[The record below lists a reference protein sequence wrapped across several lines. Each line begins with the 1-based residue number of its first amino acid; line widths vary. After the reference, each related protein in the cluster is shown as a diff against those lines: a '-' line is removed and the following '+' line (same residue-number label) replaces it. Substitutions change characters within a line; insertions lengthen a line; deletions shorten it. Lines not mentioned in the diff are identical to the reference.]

1 MVKPLLE
8 LAIVGVVLLIL
19 YVRVRLK
26 HTTPLYLGLAIID
39 LCVVS
44 AEEIS
49 AYIKAQERIEK
60 KGIPPHLVRKVRR
73 QKCRVL
79 FGHTKGKM
87 LNSTRFQAIGLFEM
101 DKIDKTK
108 SSLQYQ
114 GLELQVLELVN
125 TATEMRLRI
134 FRTQANLVIRGILG
148 LYYDHTA
155 MMQLLHD
162 YKALELAVRD
172 LTQFSPD
179 PSYYGALSEHLGL
192 TEWGTIRGRQ
202 GQGTDI
208 DDDDSDDYDDDGPD
222 GDDDPDHAA

>member
-8 LAIVGVVLLIL
+8 LAIVGVALLIL

-26 HTTPLYLGLAIID
+26 TTTPLYLGLAIND

-44 AEEIS
+44 AKEIS
-49 AYIKAQERIEK
+49 AYIKVQERIEK

-108 SSLQYQ
+108 SSLKYD
-114 GLELQVLELVN
+114 GLELQVFELVN

-134 FRTQANLVIRGILG
+134 FRTQVNLVVRGILG

-155 MMQLLHD
+155 MMQLLQD
-162 YKALELAVRD
+162 YKLLELAMRD
-172 LTQFSPD
+172 FTTLSPD
-179 PSYYGALSEHLGL
+179 PSYYNALCEHLGL
-192 TEWGTIRGRQ
+192 AEWGTIRGGQ
-202 GQGTDI
+202 GQGADT
-208 DDDDSDDYDDDGPD
+208 DDYDDDDPD
-222 GDDDPDHAA
+222 GDDDPNHAA